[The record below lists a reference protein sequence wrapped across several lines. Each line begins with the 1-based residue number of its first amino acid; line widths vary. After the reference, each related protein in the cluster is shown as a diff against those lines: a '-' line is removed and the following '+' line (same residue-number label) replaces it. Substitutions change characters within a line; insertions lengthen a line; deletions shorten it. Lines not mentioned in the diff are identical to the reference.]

1 MQAIAQIDPLQIII
15 DNLRAMLPEMSCM
28 ADSLEHYDNIGYFR
42 VCQPNERVAD
52 LLAEAKEHCSV
63 LAFKGDATV
72 IMPTLAEG
80 WSLNPI
86 SRGEDELE
94 WLRRLV

>member
-1 MQAIAQIDPLQIII
+1 MQAIAPNPLEIII
-15 DNLRAMLPEMSCM
+15 QHLRAMLPEMSCM

-42 VCQPNERVAD
+42 VCNEKENVAD
-52 LLAEAKEHCSV
+52 LLAEAKEHGSV
-63 LAFKGDATV
+63 LAFKGEVTCV
-72 IMPTLAEG
+72 MPTLAEG

-94 WLRRLV
+94 RLRRLV

>member
-1 MQAIAQIDPLQIII
+1 MQAIAPNPLELIITE
-15 DNLRAMLPEMSCM
+15 LRAMLPEMSCM

-42 VCQPNERVAD
+42 VCNEKENVAN
-52 LLAEAKEHCSV
+52 LLVEAKEHGSV
-63 LAFKGDATV
+63 LAFKGNVAC
-72 IMPTLAEG
+72 IMPKLAEG

-94 WLRRLV
+94 RLQRLV